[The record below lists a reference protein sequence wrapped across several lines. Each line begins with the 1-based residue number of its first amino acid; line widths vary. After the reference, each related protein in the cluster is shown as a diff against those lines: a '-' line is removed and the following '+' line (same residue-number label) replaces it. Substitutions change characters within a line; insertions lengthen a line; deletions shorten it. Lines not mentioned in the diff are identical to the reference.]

1 MYDEFIICQDK
12 VIDAIINWW
21 EDALDKGIVRFK
33 LGKAKYI
40 AKILLYVTDEVCF
53 SYD

>member
-1 MYDEFIICQDK
+1 MYNEFIICQDK

-21 EDALDKGIVRFK
+21 EDALDKGIIRFK
-33 LGKAKYI
+33 PGKAKYI
-40 AKILLYVTDEVCF
+40 AKILLYVTDGVCF